1 MSFTLE
7 HVLHIALLDDVPR
20 AMLCYRCTRKKHCC
34 SIVVSQSLISA
45 ASVASTLHPSPDFA
59 KSYTQNGNGERSQ
72 KAQKLGNKRRRKWHR
87 RTTTMSRKREGTKAF
102 VKQEAR
108 EKERKLVVV
117 RRLFVHIV
125 EGSNSSAHVNN
136 TLDSSHR
143 SQGLGIPASF
153 LS

>member
-1 MSFTLE
+1 MEMESVHKRHKNLE
-7 HVLHIALLDDVPR
+7 
-20 AMLCYRCTRKKHCC
+20 TKEEE
-34 SIVVSQSLISA
+34 
-45 ASVASTLHPSPDFA
+45 
-59 KSYTQNGNGERSQ
+59 NGTAE
-72 KAQKLGNKRRRKWHR
+72 
-87 RTTTMSRKREGTKAF
+87 TTTMSCKREGTKAF
-102 VKQEAR
+102 VLQEAR
-108 EKERKLVVV
+108 EKERKLVGV

>member
-1 MSFTLE
+1 L
-7 HVLHIALLDDVPR
+7 
-20 AMLCYRCTRKKHCC
+20 
-34 SIVVSQSLISA
+34 
-45 ASVASTLHPSPDFA
+45 
-59 KSYTQNGNGERSQ
+59 
-72 KAQKLGNKRRRKWHR
+72 
-87 RTTTMSRKREGTKAF
+87 
-102 VKQEAR
+102 QEAR